1 MAFGS
6 VKMTHVDGTMHHLG
20 VNESMIAK
28 DIILVPDPMS
38 VPFFA
43 ALLDGAKQMGDY
55 REYVTYTGTFGGK
68 PLTVMSSGFGCMPMA
83 IAVEEL
89 NHLHAE
95 RIVKLEACPA
105 IQPDLPC
112 GSVCLC
118 KGAVR
123 GEGASR
129 EYIDPS
135 YPAVPDMELLA
146 KLSRA
151 CGKDAKLSV
160 FRSHDCANHESP
172 YAPGGMDR
180 VQRWASL
187 GVDILDGGTSAMYV
201 VASILKLKTA
211 SAALAGEN
219 YETGEALTEAQMQEA
234 LKNLF
239 LAAARA
245 LTE

>member
-20 VNESMIAK
+20 VDESMIAK
-28 DIILVPDPMS
+28 NVILVPDPMS
-38 VPFFA
+38 VAFFA
-43 ALLDGAKQMGDY
+43 ALLDDAKQMGDY
-55 REYVTYTGTFGGK
+55 REYVTYTGNFNGR
-68 PLTVMSSGFGCMPMA
+68 PLSVMSSGFGCMPMA

-95 RIVKLEACPA
+95 KIVKLEACPA
-105 IQPDLPC
+105 IQPDLAC

-129 EYIDPS
+129 EYIDAS

-146 KLSRA
+146 KLTRT
-151 CGKDAKLSV
+151 CGKGAQLSV

-172 YAPGGMDR
+172 YAPGGMER
-180 VQRWASL
+180 VRRWASL

-201 VASILKLKTA
+201 VGSILKVQTA
-211 SAALAGEN
+211 SAAVVSEN
-219 YETGEALTEAQMQEA
+219 YETGEALSETQTQDA
-234 LKNLF
+234 LKKLF
-239 LAAARA
+239 LAAAKA
-245 LTE
+245 LAE